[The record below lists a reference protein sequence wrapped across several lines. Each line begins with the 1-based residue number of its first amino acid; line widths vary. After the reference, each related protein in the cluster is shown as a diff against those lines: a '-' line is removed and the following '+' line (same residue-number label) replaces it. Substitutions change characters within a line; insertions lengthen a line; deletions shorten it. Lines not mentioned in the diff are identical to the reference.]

1 MIKENRN
8 YKQILKLSQKA
19 EREQRLTKK
28 QQEKQGKT
36 YVRDYIAGAYYVGN
50 KTQITDGFWA
60 VILDD
65 KIEDLQMIP
74 NKVEY
79 NNFDIEKC
87 VADYKDREQI
97 NITNFDEFIE
107 ELNVKA
113 KNKETEDKYIKIG
126 KSWYNAEYVLN
137 VTKCFKDFEVW
148 QETKHDKY
156 NALIVISGNDKGV
169 ICPIRKDD

>member
-74 NKVEY
+74 N
-79 NNFDIEKC
+79 
-87 VADYKDREQI
+87 
-97 NITNFDEFIE
+97 NIIILT
-107 ELNVKA
+107 
-113 KNKETEDKYIKIG
+113 
-126 KSWYNAEYVLN
+126 
-137 VTKCFKDFEVW
+137 
-148 QETKHDKY
+148 
-156 NALIVISGNDKGV
+156 
-169 ICPIRKDD
+169 